1 MSECEN
7 HPLYPSKTKKRRVQT
22 IRAKRES
29 WGRDDDCLL
38 DGEHLLLLLLI
49 LRNGGDTV
57 VVLSKKSTA
66 EKSHAGED
74 EVVVLAL
81 KKSGE
86 LRESGNSGPSRKTTD
101 GGTEHGGRLENSEIY
116 R

>member
-1 MSECEN
+1 VDAKII
-7 HPLYPSKTKKRRVQT
+7 HY
-22 IRAKRES
+22 IRARQKKDVFKPSERK
-29 WGRDDDCLL
+29 GRIGGSDDDCLL

-49 LRNGGDTV
+49 LRNSGDTV
-57 VVLSKKSTA
+57 VVLSKKSTTA
-66 EKSHAGED
+66 KSHAGED

-81 KKSGE
+81 EKSGE

-101 GGTEHGGRLENSEIY
+101 GGTEHGGRLENSKIY